1 MARARNI
8 KPGLFKNEILGDLG
22 PFDRLLFIGLW
33 TLADRDGRLEDRPKR
48 IRIELFPFDDYD
60 VDAGL
65 SRLAEKGF
73 IRRYQI
79 KDYMVIQVIKFLC
92 HQKPHAT
99 EKDSVLPCVNGLIT
113 VNKRTPNGCVTGD
126 PQLINCY
133 LTVDSTSNNA
143 PYPLSLIPCTESLV
157 LNPESLKPLVPG
169 ASAGLAESNGPDQPG
184 FEQMVLDD
192 TNTADFARAVSIEYA
207 RTWGLPSAP
216 PVGMQL
222 GSTVCMRARSHPPAM
237 NLDWWPR
244 YFERCLTDDFLNG
257 TKNPKFIADFSY
269 LITEKT
275 FASVINASHLE
286 SSHG

>member
-1 MARARNI
+1 MTYLNQR
-8 KPGLFKNEILGDLG
+8 
-22 PFDRLLFIGLW
+22 PFNDRSTIID
-33 TLADRDGRLEDRPKR
+33 TYTDTD
-48 IRIELFPFDDYD
+48 
-60 VDAGL
+60 
-65 SRLAEKGF
+65 
-73 IRRYQI
+73 
-79 KDYMVIQVIKFLC
+79 
-92 HQKPHAT
+92 
-99 EKDSVLPCVNGLIT
+99 
-113 VNKRTPNGCVTGD
+113 TG
-126 PQLINCY
+126 QR
-133 LTVDSTSNNA
+133 
-143 PYPLSLIPCTESLV
+143 
-157 LNPESLKPLVPG
+157 G
-169 ASAGLAESNGPDQPG
+169 ASADPAESNGPDQPG

-275 FASVINASHLE
+275 FASVINASQLE